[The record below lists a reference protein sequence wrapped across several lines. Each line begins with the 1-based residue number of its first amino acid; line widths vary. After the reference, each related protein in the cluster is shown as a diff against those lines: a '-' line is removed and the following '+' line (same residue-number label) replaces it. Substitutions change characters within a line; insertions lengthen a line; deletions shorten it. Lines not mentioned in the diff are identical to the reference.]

1 MTVTKGLIEELED
14 AISHKD
20 LTHRAETLRRLTDLF
35 VLGSAKY
42 SGDQITLFDDVMS
55 RLLQEVE
62 VSARATFGHRLATN
76 SKAPP
81 RVMRQLA
88 LDDEIEVSG
97 PVLTHSE
104 FVDEGT
110 LVESA
115 KTKSQDHLLAI
126 SRRKVL
132 PEKVTDVLVD
142 RGNQQVALSAA
153 QNPGAAFS
161 EYGFS
166 TLVRRSKG
174 DDRLAQCVWARPEI
188 PRQHLLKLFEEASES
203 VRVALEANDRR
214 KGRLIREMV
223 AQASNKIQ
231 TKTREE
237 SSSYADAHRTVE
249 NLQRT
254 GQLNEARLAA
264 FAEEGRFDE
273 TAVALSLM
281 CDLPIGLVERAFEQ
295 NWSEQLLVLAKSI
308 DLSWGTTKTIL
319 LLQANS
325 EGGGEPQLDQNFA
338 SFTRLQADTAK
349 RAVQFY
355 RLREQATTPVSY

>member
-153 QNPGAAFS
+153 RNPGAA
-161 EYGFS
+161 
-166 TLVRRSKG
+166 
-174 DDRLAQCVWARPEI
+174 DR
-188 PRQHLLKLFEEASES
+188 KS
-203 VRVALEANDRR
+203 VV
-214 KGRLIREMV
+214 
-223 AQASNKIQ
+223 
-231 TKTREE
+231 
-237 SSSYADAHRTVE
+237 
-249 NLQRT
+249 
-254 GQLNEARLAA
+254 
-264 FAEEGRFDE
+264 
-273 TAVALSLM
+273 
-281 CDLPIGLVERAFEQ
+281 
-295 NWSEQLLVLAKSI
+295 
-308 DLSWGTTKTIL
+308 
-319 LLQANS
+319 
-325 EGGGEPQLDQNFA
+325 
-338 SFTRLQADTAK
+338 
-349 RAVQFY
+349 
-355 RLREQATTPVSY
+355 